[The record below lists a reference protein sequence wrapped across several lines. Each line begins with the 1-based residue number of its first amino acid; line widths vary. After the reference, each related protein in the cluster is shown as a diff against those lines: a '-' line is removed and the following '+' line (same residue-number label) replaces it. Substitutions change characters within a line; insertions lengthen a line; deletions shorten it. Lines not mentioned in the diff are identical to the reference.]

1 MRKLSYL
8 NDSYGGFD
16 IDSFNF
22 GDYINLNG
30 ELDVID
36 SLHLL
41 PLLNDLVRGPN
52 VSLILNYIKYIY
64 TFIII
69 LMLYM
74 VNKMVQL
81 IL

>member
-22 GDYINLNG
+22 GDYIYLNG

-52 VSLILNYIKYIY
+52 VSVILI
-64 TFIII
+64 
-69 LMLYM
+69 M
-74 VNKMVQL
+74 
-81 IL
+81 